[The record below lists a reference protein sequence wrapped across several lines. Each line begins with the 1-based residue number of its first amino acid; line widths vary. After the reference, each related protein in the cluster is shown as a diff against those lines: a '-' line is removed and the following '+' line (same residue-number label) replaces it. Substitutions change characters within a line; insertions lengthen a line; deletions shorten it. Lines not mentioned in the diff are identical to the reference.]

1 MALLQPARI
10 RILAIGKLK
19 RAWVAEGVAFYRKR
33 LPGLEVVELKDSTP
47 AKEAEAIRAA
57 RKPAERL
64 VLLSEEGRQLNSVNL
79 ADLLGGW
86 ASERLALVIGGAD
99 GHDPSLKQ
107 QADALL
113 SLSAMTF
120 PHELARLMLVE
131 QLYRAST
138 ILQGGPYHRS

>member
-1 MALLQPARI
+1 M
-10 RILAIGKLK
+10 
-19 RAWVAEGVAFYRKR
+19 
-33 LPGLEVVELKDSTP
+33 
-47 AKEAEAIRAA
+47 
-57 RKPAERL
+57 
-64 VLLSEEGRQLNSVNL
+64 
-79 ADLLGGW
+79 
-86 ASERLALVIGGAD
+86 IGGAD

-113 SLSAMTF
+113 SLSALTF

>member
-1 MALLQPARI
+1 MALLQPTRI

-19 RAWVAEGVAFYRKR
+19 RGWIADGVAFYRKR
-33 LPGLEVVELKDSTP
+33 LPGLEIVELKDSTP

-64 VLLSEEGRQLNSVNL
+64 VLLSEEGQQLSSVGL
-79 ADLLGGW
+79 AELLGDW

-99 GHDPSLKQ
+99 GHDPTLKQ
-107 QADALL
+107 QADGLL
-113 SLSAMTF
+113 SLSALTF

>member
-1 MALLQPARI
+1 M
-10 RILAIGKLK
+10 
-19 RAWVAEGVAFYRKR
+19 
-33 LPGLEVVELKDSTP
+33 ELKDSTP

-64 VLLSEEGRQLNSVNL
+64 VLLSEEGRQLSSVGL
-79 ADLLGGW
+79 AELLGSW

-99 GHDPSLKQ
+99 GHDPTLKQ
-107 QADALL
+107 QADVLL
-113 SLSAMTF
+113 SLSELTF

>member
-19 RAWVAEGVAFYRKR
+19 RVWVAEGVAFYRKR

-64 VLLSEEGRQLNSVNL
+64 VLLSEEGRQLNSVAL
-79 ADLLGGW
+79 AELLGGW

-113 SLSAMTF
+113 SLSALTF

>member
-47 AKEAEAIRAA
+47 TKEAEAIRAA

-64 VLLSEEGRQLNSVNL
+64 VLLSEEGRQLNSVAL
-79 ADLLGGW
+79 AELLGGW

-113 SLSAMTF
+113 SLSALTF

-138 ILQGGPYHRS
+138 ILQGGPYHRN